1 MGFVIGALT
10 DVSLA
15 IFSFIEP
22 GSYAEQ
28 WFWCILSCVILGFG
42 VMLEVRANVL
52 VAPGEGVVVAFV
64 TRFKIPFPR
73 MKVISD
79 STMVASA
86 VVMSILFTGGL
97 NGVREGTIFAAVV
110 LGFIVGFYRNR
121 FGDRID
127 RLLE

>member
-1 MGFVIGALT
+1 
-10 DVSLA
+10 
-15 IFSFIEP
+15 
-22 GSYAEQ
+22 
-28 WFWCILSCVILGFG
+28 
-42 VMLEVRANVL
+42 MLEVRANVL